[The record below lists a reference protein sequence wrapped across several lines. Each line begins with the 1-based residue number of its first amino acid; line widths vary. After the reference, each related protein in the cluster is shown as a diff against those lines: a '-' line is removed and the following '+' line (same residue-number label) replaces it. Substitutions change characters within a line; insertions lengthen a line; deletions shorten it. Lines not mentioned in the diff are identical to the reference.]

1 MAGGNYGGN
10 SIPTTPILGTTIV
23 AASATGTYSAWT
35 CTKAIAIT
43 AAATFT
49 VDGIPI
55 PIATVGG
62 SVDSVFEASSVSNAS
77 NITFLCY
84 DCSWSGPMNGIIDA
98 KITADGFYS
107 GQTAWNQPTIIGGGG
122 LNS

>member
-10 SIPTTPILGTTIV
+10 SIPTTPILGATV
-23 AASATGTYSAWT
+23 AAAPATYSAWT
-35 CTKAIAIT
+35 CTKAIAVT

-62 SVDSVFEASSVSNAS
+62 FVDLVFDAASVTNAS

-84 DCSWSGPMNGIIDA
+84 DCTCSGPMNGIIDA
-98 KITADGFYS
+98 STTADGFYS
-107 GQTAWNQPTIIGGGG
+107 GQTLWNQPTIIGGGG
-122 LNS
+122 LNN

>member
-10 SIPTTPILGTTIV
+10 SIPTTPIAGSTLLTGAGT
-23 AASATGTYSAWT
+23 TYSAWT
-35 CTKAIAIT
+35 CTKAIAT
-43 AAATFT
+43 TVAATFT
-49 VDGIPI
+49 VDGVAIPI
-55 PIATVGG
+55 STIGD
-62 SVDSVFEASSVSNAS
+62 SVDLIFTAPNLSAAS

-84 DCSWSGPMNGIIDA
+84 DCSCDGPMNGIIDA
-98 KITADGFYS
+98 SITADGFYS

>member
-10 SIPTTPILGTTIV
+10 SIPTTPILGATV
-23 AASATGTYSAWT
+23 AAAPITYSAWT
-35 CTKAIAIT
+35 CTKAVAIT

-55 PIATVGG
+55 LIGVIGG
-62 SVDSVFEASSVSNAS
+62 FVDLVFKAASVTDAS

-84 DCSWSGPMNGIIDA
+84 DCSCDGPMNGIIDA
-98 KITADGFYS
+98 GATADGFYS
-107 GQTAWNQPTIIGGGG
+107 GNTAWMQPTIIGGGG